1 MTRKMIKKPS
11 SLTKI
16 STWKSFNPDLPN
28 YIPKVSKSK
37 NRKTYPTYPNKNTN
51 ENENDEDNGSFSKM
65 KGIIIPSTFQKAIW
79 VWQKIKR
86 DLGLTNI
93 KKDIN
98 SVEWG
103 YFVDI
108 ENLQGQH
115 FLVSPLRQKL
125 PKLNTINEN
134 GNNFV
139 NSCDSDENVNYPLLV
154 QLYDNGLLY
163 SLVTVLSIRNNK
175 SFVTKTIILAFGIMT
190 LSIGGYNILNR
201 CGNQGLQGQVG

>member
-1 MTRKMIKKPS
+1 MIKKPS

-16 STWKSFNPDLPN
+16 STWKSFNQDIPN

-37 NRKTYPTYPNKNTN
+37 NRKTYSPYPNKNTN
-51 ENENDEDNGSFSKM
+51 ENENDEDIGSFSKM
-65 KGIIIPSTFQKAIW
+65 KGIIIPNTFQKAIGM
-79 VWQKIKR
+79 WQKIKR
-86 DLGLTNI
+86 DLGLADP
-93 KKDIN
+93 KKDIK

-125 PKLNTINEN
+125 PKLNPIYEN

-139 NSCDSDENVNYPLLV
+139 NRGDSDEKVNYPLLV
-154 QLYDNGLLY
+154 QLYDHGLLY

-175 SFVTKTIILAFGIMT
+175 SFVRQTIIIAFGLMT

>member
-1 MTRKMIKKPS
+1 MIKKPS
-11 SLTKI
+11 SLAKI
-16 STWKSFNPDLPN
+16 SSMKSFNQDLPN

-37 NRKTYPTYPNKNTN
+37 NRKTYSPYPNKTTN

-65 KGIIIPSTFQKAIW
+65 KGIIVPNTFQKAIGM
-79 VWQKIKR
+79 WQKIQR
-86 DLGLTNI
+86 DLGFNNT
-93 KKDIN
+93 KKDVK

-134 GNNFV
+134 GNDFV
-139 NSCDSDENVNYPLLV
+139 NRRDSDEKVNYPLLV
-154 QLYDNGLLY
+154 QLYDNGFLY
-163 SLVTVLSIRNNK
+163 SLVTVLSVRNEK
-175 SFVTKTIILAFGIMT
+175 SFVTKTIIIAFGLMT

-201 CGNQGLQGQVG
+201 CGNQGLHGQVG